1 LVYIILAAGRGT
13 RLQPLTL
20 AYPKAMYK
28 LDSSATLVHQM
39 VSSIKSNDDK
49 AEIVVV
55 VGFQA
60 ESIINDLSD
69 IDDINIVTNPFFDV
83 TNSIASL
90 WFVLKY
96 LSKDCVTVL
105 NSDLVFEDE
114 VYKKI
119 ICHES
124 DETSVLIDSSI
135 KNDGDYNV
143 EVDDDRVLVMSKN
156 LATYYG
162 EYAGVTKLAPAD
174 IEIFKAKLE
183 EMIRNHMID
192 QWYENVLVQLIFE
205 ENFKLNYIDINE
217 YKWTEV
223 DSVDDL
229 LLAKKI
235 HNLNSNK

>member
-1 LVYIILAAGRGT
+1 LAAGRGT

-28 LDSSATLVHQM
+28 LDSDYTVIRQM
-39 VSSIKSNDDK
+39 VSSIKANDEDAK
-49 AEIVVV
+49 IVVV

-60 ESIINDLSD
+60 DSIINDLSD
-69 IDDINIVTNPFFDV
+69 FPDIKIITNPFFDV

-90 WFVLKY
+90 WFVLEY
-96 LSKDCVTVL
+96 LGEDCVTIL
-105 NSDLVFEDE
+105 NSDLVFEND

-119 ICHES
+119 ICQKS
-124 DETSVLIDSSI
+124 DDTSVLIDSSI

-143 EVDDDRVLVMSKN
+143 EVDGKRVLVMSKN

-162 EYAGVTKLAPAD
+162 EYAGVTKLASVD
-174 IEIFKAKLE
+174 IESFKAKLQ

-205 ENFKLNYIDINE
+205 DNFKLNYIDISE

-235 HNLNSNK
+235 HSINSN